1 LKFTFLLSYVTIFT
15 RYIGNSQN
23 GVLSV
28 VSRYIVNF
36 RHSNTSGKELGE
48 FDELT
53 SS

>member
-1 LKFTFLLSYVTIFT
+1 MKLTFLLSCVTIFT
-15 RYIGNSQN
+15 RCIGNSQN
-23 GVLSV
+23 GVLSI

-36 RHSNTSGKELGE
+36 RHSKTSGKELGE